1 MSLLTEIIA
10 NNHILQT
17 GLGLGS
23 AGIISFWLKDV
34 PGKIV
39 NFFKREFTTSV
50 TITSQHNSFYNFLKW
65 IETNYKNENFR
76 QLKISNGRWGEE
88 NVVFTV
94 GYGWHVIWFK
104 RTPLFVWLEKD
115 QANQTE
121 RDKELVVITK
131 FGRSKALF
139 QDLLTEIEKQHDLK
153 NKVKLHKYNGD
164 WHWLKDV
171 NKRSLDSIFI
181 EQEKKDLLI
190 SRIESFIKDEN
201 WYLEKGIPYQL
212 GIMLYG
218 PPGTGKTSLIK
229 AIASHFSYPIYYI
242 PTNAFL
248 KIEDAFEKLQEK
260 CVIVIE
266 DIDCQTFTHSR
277 EDDDFKEE
285 FVHKTNT
292 DKLKSGLG
300 MAGLSEIL
308 NAIDGFA
315 GVDGRI
321 LIATTNHIEKL
332 DSALLRPGRF
342 DLKIGINYVSNEI
355 LESFFKNFFPLF
367 DKSLKDIKIKPA
379 ITVASLQEM
388 VLENFSAEQILAK
401 ICYE

>member
-1 MSLLTEIIA
+1 MSFFTELIS

-34 PGKIV
+34 PSKIV

-50 TITSQHNSFYNFLKW
+50 TITSQHDSFYNFLKW
-65 IETNYKNENFR
+65 IETNYKDKNFR
-76 QLKISNGRWGEE
+76 QLKISNGRWGVDS
-88 NVVFTV
+88 VVFTV
-94 GYGWHVIWFK
+94 GYGWHIIWFK
-104 RTPLFVWLEKD
+104 RTPLFVWLEKEP
-115 QANQTE
+115 ANQTE
-121 RDKELVVITK
+121 RDKEIVVITK
-131 FGRSKALF
+131 LGRSKALF
-139 QDLLTEIEKQHDLK
+139 HELLTEIEKQHDLK
-153 NKVKLHKYNGD
+153 NKIKLHKYSGD
-164 WHWLKDV
+164 WNWLKDV
-171 NKRSLDSIFI
+171 NKRSMDSIFI
-181 EQEKKDLLI
+181 EQEKKDLI
-190 SRIESFIKDEN
+190 TSRIESFIKDEN

-218 PPGTGKTSLIK
+218 PTGTGKTSLIK

-260 CVIVIE
+260 CIIVIE

-277 EDDDFKEE
+277 EDDAYGE
-285 FVHKTNT
+285 FVCKTNT
-292 DKLKSGLG
+292 DKLKSDLG

-342 DLKIGINYVSNEI
+342 DLKVDINYVNQEI
-355 LESFFKNFFPLF
+355 LESFLNSFFPLF
-367 DKSLKDIKIKPA
+367 DKSLKDIKIKPNT
-379 ITVASLQEM
+379 TVASLQEM
-388 VLENFSAEQILAK
+388 VLEDFTAEQILVK
-401 ICYE
+401 IRYE